1 MADRSLIGLMAAGLQ
16 VKAPVSPTTF
26 RGPLSEISGVGIPHE
41 PFAGAWQRNIQSP
54 GSPALLSFSPI
65 YACVTRIAGDIAK
78 LALDLMVEEDG
89 VLAKAP
95 KASPFWRVL
104 RKPNSYQTRI
114 QFIRHWMLCKLIFG
128 NAYAIK
134 ERDARGVVIRLYL
147 IDPRKVTPVIAPDG
161 GVYYSISGDDLARIP
176 AGIAAAP
183 ASEVIHD
190 RGPTLWHPLV
200 GVPPLF
206 AAALSGAL
214 GLAIQKNSSA
224 FFANMSRPS
233 GILTA
238 PGAIDETNYER
249 LKKDWSENY
258 SGDKVGKLA
267 ILGDGLEYKALAMT
281 AEQSELAK
289 QLGMTAVDV
298 ATAYSMPAYKINQGQ
313 MPTNNNV
320 GALNQQYY
328 GDCLQVQIE
337 DLEGLLSDGLEVPD
351 GYSVQSDLDGLLR
364 TDQASLYDAL
374 GKAVQAK
381 LMAPNEGRSRIGLR
395 PMKGGDSL
403 WAQQQDHQLE
413 ALAERDAGPDPFG
426 TAKPEPA
433 PPSGPPQEP
442 QDDEEVDDTA
452 KALGTI
458 AAAQAETEAKL
469 LAKFDSLPVPL
480 DAAAVQEAA
489 RAAVAQLVSD
499 ACESAAEKAAT
510 RVAAETAEQI
520 KALPHIDVDEVM
532 GVAREAA
539 ESAVAAMTKAPA
551 EEQDIGAF
559 VDTFKELLAET

>member
-1 MADRSLIGLMAAGLQ
+1 MADRSLISLMAAGLR

-26 RGPLSEISGVGIPHE
+26 RGPLSEISGVGLPHE
-41 PFAGAWQRNIQSP
+41 PFAGAWQRNIQAP

-65 YACVTRIAGDIAK
+65 YASVTRIAGDIGK
-78 LALDLMVEEDG
+78 LSLDLMVDENG
-89 VLAKAP
+89 VLTPAP
-95 KASPFWRVL
+95 KSSPFWRVL

-128 NAYAIK
+128 NTYAIK
-134 ERDARGVVIRLYL
+134 VRDQRGVVVALYL

-238 PGAIDETNYER
+238 PGAIDESNYER

-289 QLGMTAVDV
+289 QLGMTAIDV
-298 ATAYSMPAYKINQGQ
+298 TTAYSMPAYKINQGP

-328 GDCLQVQIE
+328 GDCLQTQIE
-337 DLEGLLSDGLEVPD
+337 DIEVLLSEGLEVAP
-351 GYSVQSDLDGLLR
+351 YSVQFDLDGLLR
-364 TDQASLYDAL
+364 TDQASLYESL
-374 GKAVQAK
+374 GKAIQAK
-381 LMAPNEGRSRIGLR
+381 LMTPNEGRGRIGLP

-433 PPSGPPQEP
+433 PPADPPKEP
-442 QDDEEVDDTA
+442 QDDEEADDTA

-489 RAAVAQLVSD
+489 RAAVEQLVSD
-499 ACESAAEKAAT
+499 ACDAAAEKAAT
-510 RVAAETAEQI
+510 RVAAEAAEQI
-520 KALPHIDVDEVM
+520 KALPKIDIEEVKSA
-532 GVAREAA
+532 AREAA
-539 ESAVAAMTKAPA
+539 ESAVVSIKNDAP
-551 EEQDIGAF
+551 EEHGIGAF
-559 VDTFKELLAET
+559 VDTFKDLLAEA